1 MEILKNLP
9 ITDNHIHIDE
19 KNGMGAVK
27 VAKVFEKAG
36 GKTMIIPNKP
46 AFSLELEKP
55 IDELHKSLQ
64 KIKEET
70 NIQAFGMVGVHPV
83 EIINFVRNG
92 MNIEKA
98 KNRVAEALKYCQ
110 KIVMEND
117 NIVGIG
123 EIGRP
128 HFELTGD
135 DAEILWDI
143 SNQLFVYGM
152 ELAKD
157 ADCAIQVH
165 AESASDAQ
173 FKEFSEMAK
182 SVGLKPEKVIKHH
195 CDNRVKEGI
204 KYGIMPSIVASSPCN
219 EAIKISD
226 RFLME
231 TDYIDDL
238 KRPGVALGIK
248 SVPRRTRKLLENELM
263 NEDMCYNIHKYNVEK
278 CYNVEIDF

>member
-19 KNGMGAVK
+19 KNGMGSVK
-27 VAKVFEKAG
+27 VAQVFEKAG

-55 IDELHKSLQ
+55 IDELLLSLQ
-64 KIKEET
+64 RIEEET
-70 NIQAFGMVGVHPV
+70 NVKAFGMAGVHPV
-83 EIINFVRNG
+83 EFINFVRNG
-92 MNIEKA
+92 MSIEEA
-98 KNRVAEALKYCQ
+98 KNRVIQALDYCQ

-135 DAEILWDI
+135 DAEILWAT
-143 SNQLFVYGM
+143 SNELFTYSM
-152 ELAKD
+152 ALAKD
-157 ADCAIQVH
+157 ADCAIQIH

-182 SVGLKPEKVIKHH
+182 SVGLNPEKVIKHH
-195 CDNRVKEGI
+195 CDNRVNEGI
-204 KYGIMPSIVASSPCN
+204 KYGIMPSIVASSPCD
-219 EAIKISD
+219 EAIAISD

-238 KRPGVALGIK
+238 KRPGVVLGIK
-248 SVPRRTRKLLENELM
+248 TVPRRTRKLLQNGLM
-263 NEDMCYNIHKYNVEK
+263 TEEMCYNIHKNNVEK
-278 CYNVEIDF
+278 CYNIEIDF